1 MRSVTDDSRQAMYA
15 AISATSPAG
24 EVVAAARRQR
34 GLLEEAR
41 GVFTDRL
48 ACASDDYEAT
58 KALRLVYQAI
68 DGLDPQSRDW
78 VIPFATPRRWSPEWR
93 IERRRAGRA
102 RHDGA
107 NRAGTRVGATPDPTD
122 HGTRSPAR
130 TRVPATASVI
140 DRLSLDRAADD
151 GWPPDRS
158 EHPQSTAGPR
168 AATAVDRR

>member
-1 MRSVTDDSRQAMYA
+1 MRSVTDDSRHAMYA
-15 AISATSPAG
+15 AISAALPAG
-24 EVVAAARRQR
+24 DVAAAARRQR

-48 ACASDDYEAT
+48 ARASDDYEAT
-58 KALRLVYQAI
+58 NALRLVYQAI
-68 DGLDPQSRDW
+68 DGLDPQSRDG

-107 NRAGTRVGATPDPTD
+107 KGATTPAAAVTVKPPE
-122 HGTRSPAR
+122 HGMRSPAR
-130 TRVPATASVI
+130 RRVHAPVSI
-140 DRLSLDRAADD
+140 DGLSLDRAADD
-151 GWPPDRS
+151 GWPPDHS
-158 EHPQSTAGPR
+158 QHPQHRAGPR